1 MAKSLKFSEDARQ
14 SMLNGVNKLSNAVRV
29 TMGPKGRNVV
39 LDKKNNSPLITND
52 GVTIAKEIELED
64 SYENMGAKLVQEVA
78 NKTNEVAGD
87 GTTTATV
94 LAHAM
99 IKEGL
104 KNVSSGANPVGVR
117 EGINKAVNVAVDSLK
132 EISHSVKNKSEIA
145 QVGTISAA
153 DEEIGEY
160 ISEAMDK
167 VGHNGVISVEESNS
181 FKTELEV
188 VEGMQFDNGYQSPYM
203 VTDSDKMTAELDN
216 PYILIT
222 DKKIN
227 SFKDILPI
235 IEQVAQESKSL
246 LIISEEVEGD
256 ALTNLVINQM
266 RGTFTAVA
274 VKAPGFGDRR
284 KAMLEDLAVLTG
296 GSYITEDLGLTLKD
310 ATIDMLGSAN
320 KVEVTKNNTTIVDG
334 HGNKGKLNDRIQQ
347 IKNQIE
353 ESTSDF
359 DKEKLQERLA
369 KLAGGVAVIKV
380 GAASETEL
388 KERKLRIEDALNST
402 RAAVEEGIVA
412 GGGTALLNIYN
423 KVKDI
428 DAVGDKSTGIN
439 IVLKSLEAP
448 MRQIAENAGVEG
460 SVIVEKLKNKAPG
473 IGYNAATGEWV
484 NMIEEGIV
492 DPTKVTR
499 SALQHAAS
507 IASLFLTTE
516 AVVANIPE
524 NENNQNIMSTP
535 NMMWFTEI

>member
-1 MAKSLKFSEDARQ
+1 
-14 SMLNGVNKLSNAVRV
+14 
-29 TMGPKGRNVV
+29 
-39 LDKKNNSPLITND
+39 
-52 GVTIAKEIELED
+52 
-64 SYENMGAKLVQEVA
+64 
-78 NKTNEVAGD
+78 
-87 GTTTATV
+87 
-94 LAHAM
+94 
-99 IKEGL
+99 
-104 KNVSSGANPVGVR
+104 
-117 EGINKAVNVAVDSLK
+117 
-132 EISHSVKNKSEIA
+132 
-145 QVGTISAA
+145 
-153 DEEIGEY
+153 
-160 ISEAMDK
+160 
-167 VGHNGVISVEESNS
+167 
-181 FKTELEV
+181 
-188 VEGMQFDNGYQSPYM
+188 
-203 VTDSDKMTAELDN
+203 
-216 PYILIT
+216 
-222 DKKIN
+222 KIN

-428 DAVGDKSTGIN
+428 
-439 IVLKSLEAP
+439 
-448 MRQIAENAGVEG
+448 
-460 SVIVEKLKNKAPG
+460 
-473 IGYNAATGEWV
+473 
-484 NMIEEGIV
+484 
-492 DPTKVTR
+492 
-499 SALQHAAS
+499 
-507 IASLFLTTE
+507 
-516 AVVANIPE
+516 
-524 NENNQNIMSTP
+524 
-535 NMMWFTEI
+535 

>member
-524 NENNQNIMSTP
+524 NENNQNIMPTP